1 MGFFKYLYVIS
12 LLILSGCAITP
23 DKATQLTP
31 IDLCERYYFGN
42 SSSPSAQVIYRE
54 VSRRGTNYC
63 DQFRDVVL
71 AREKARRAQDA
82 AVLGALLG
90 ASAILNA
97 TQPAPAPTAVQQSA
111 PTSCRVVKNPYGD
124 RIDCF

>member
-1 MGFFKYLYVIS
+1 MSSMKYLYAIG
-12 LLILSGCAITP
+12 LIILSGCALTP

-42 SSSPSAQVIYRE
+42 SRSPSAQVIYRE
-54 VSRRGTNYC
+54 VNRRGTSYC

-71 AREKARRAQDA
+71 AREKARREQDA

-97 TQPAPAPTAVQQSA
+97 TQPTPAPTVIQQTA
-111 PTSCRVVKNPYGD
+111 PTNCRVIKNPFGD

>member
-1 MGFFKYLYVIS
+1 MNFLKYPVVS
-12 LLILSGCAITP
+12 GILFLTGCALTP
-23 DKATQLTP
+23 DQATQLTP

-54 VSRRGTNYC
+54 VNRRGSSYC

-71 AREKARRAQDA
+71 AREKARREQDA

-97 TQPAPAPTAVQQSA
+97 TQPPPTPTVIQQTAPK
-111 PTSCRVVKNPYGD
+111 SCRVTKNPYGD